1 MNISKVFNLIFFCSF
16 SRSTKLRPSSPLI
29 YVESWS
35 TARYSIS
42 VWPQVRLG
50 YGRNKKVFQVHY
62 WKLWRLY
69 LVIVSCNSRLRLCI
83 SQLYLLKVETNSF
96 FPTYRL
102 FFARTKTYENR
113 TSHLTGKRRN
123 CSKSGCQCS
132 WCARSKHFISVFG
145 FVEIFFYLRA
155 SWTRPVWTSYI

>member
-35 TARYSIS
+35 TASYSIS

-83 SQLYLLKVETNSF
+83 SQLYLLKVKTNF
-96 FPTYRL
+96 FPYIQTVLRQDKDL
-102 FFARTKTYENR
+102 RKSHKSFDRETTK
-113 TSHLTGKRRN
+113 LL
-123 CSKSGCQCS
+123 QV
-132 WCARSKHFISVFG
+132 WMPM
-145 FVEIFFYLRA
+145 FVMRKK
-155 SWTRPVWTSYI
+155 